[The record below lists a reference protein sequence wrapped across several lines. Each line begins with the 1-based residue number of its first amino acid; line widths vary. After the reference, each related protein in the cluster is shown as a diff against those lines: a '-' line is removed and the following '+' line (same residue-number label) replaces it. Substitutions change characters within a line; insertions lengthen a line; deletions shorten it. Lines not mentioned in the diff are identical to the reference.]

1 MEKEQIV
8 KALECCT
15 RGRKSKDDR
24 PCFECPYNECNLV
37 GGTGERQISGT
48 CQGWLMKDT
57 LSLIREQEKRIE
69 ELEAENEK
77 LKKPRYMVRSDGRL
91 EMIPSVESVRN
102 ETVRKM
108 QEDIKERCI
117 KGGIYP
123 AFVKNVIETVAK
135 EIVEGHGTPPETCTS
150 CGDVIPEGRQVC
162 PNCEN
167 TKGEAK

>member
-1 MEKEQIV
+1 MEKEQII
-8 KALECCT
+8 KALDCCT

-69 ELEAENEK
+69 KLENICNSYALQYGTATDKEVF
-77 LKKPRYMVRSDGRL
+77 LKKERAD
-91 EMIPSVESVRN
+91 
-102 ETVRKM
+102 TVRKM
-108 QEDIKERCI
+108 QEAIKERCV

-123 AFVKNVIETVAK
+123 AFVKNVVEAVAR
-135 EIVEGHGTPPETCTS
+135 ELLDEDT
-150 CGDVIPEGRQVC
+150 
-162 PNCEN
+162 N
-167 TKGEAK
+167 T